1 MSINRLTG
9 ALLFTM
15 MMFTSGVQGEGIQ
28 FFHVTTQAQWDSLM
42 EVSKGSGK
50 PVFVVGHT
58 TWCGYCKRFFSV
70 VSGDSSVA
78 AYYNAYY
85 VNIAIDTDQD
95 FGKVIASKYG
105 VRGYPTLLFLDA
117 KGVQLNRVNGYVD
130 PAVLLS
136 YGRRSL
142 RKFTEQSVE
151 QGD

>member
-1 MSINRLTG
+1 MNRIVLTG
-9 ALLFTM
+9 VMLFTM
-15 MMFTSGVQGEGIQ
+15 IMISSGVKAGGIQ
-28 FFHVTTQAQWDSLM
+28 FSHVTTQAQWDSLM
-42 EVSKGSGK
+42 EVSKGTGK
-50 PVFVVGHT
+50 PVFLVGHT
-58 TWCGYCKRFFSV
+58 TWCGYCKRFFSII
-70 VSGDSSVA
+70 SCDSSVA

-85 VNIAIDTDQD
+85 VNIAIDADQE

-105 VRGYPTLLFLDA
+105 IRAYPTLLFLDA
-117 KGVQLNRVNGYVD
+117 KGTQLNRVNGYVD